1 MSEHK
6 TTTPSDN
13 ADTSTP
19 EGDSDELYSVLE
31 NALRNQLDVLRNRR
45 VPNLEGAKSP
55 GTEDDDEMDNELSRL
70 EEAERT
76 MRDELAAAVM
86 EFGLSLPTSPS
97 SGADAAVGGFGGQAM
112 NGEGASEQDD
122 SEEKLPSQYVP
133 KLQQQQRGL
142 SGSSS
147 CPTDS
152 NNSPEKVP
160 ATRSDDARLRSEA
173 DMIDER
179 ELYAALT
186 DLCQWIREGESIQ
199 SQHQQQQEQLT
210 SSPYRRH
217 QYSPARDEGVITRRP
232 ASAHRTSPE
241 RVDNTC
247 TLARTRPPA
256 DGKRKPASLRE
267 LEKNLPV
274 DELCR
279 WLNEGSSPK
288 YAASA
293 LNRQQQGNQAFGNSI
308 AGSNRGNQAETPH
321 TFHNP
326 CVTGTSSLL
335 LLGSAAVGNAVRS
348 PQGRSPLRKPH
359 CLKMENTVG
368 VSYVSVQVT
377 NAPCLVYSVL
387 GHDDLSHILVTSV

>member
-1 MSEHK
+1 MSEHR
-6 TTTPSDN
+6 TTTPSDHT
-13 ADTSTP
+13 DTSAP
-19 EGDSDELYSVLE
+19 ERDSSELYSVLE
-31 NALRNQLDVLRNRR
+31 NALRNQMDVLRNSR
-45 VPNLEGAKSP
+45 VSNLEGAKSP
-55 GTEDDDEMDNELSRL
+55 GTQDDDDEMDNELSRL

-86 EFGLSLPTSPS
+86 EFGLSLPMSPS
-97 SGADAAVGGFGGQAM
+97 SGADAAVGGFDGQEIS
-112 NGEGASEQDD
+112 GEGASGEQDD
-122 SEEKLPSQYVP
+122 SEEKLPSNQYVP

-152 NNSPEKVP
+152 NSSPEKVP

-186 DLCQWIREGESIQ
+186 DLCQWIREGESMQ

-217 QYSPARDEGVITRRP
+217 QYSLVRDAGVIARRP
-232 ASAHRTSPE
+232 ASDHRPSPK

-247 TLARTRPPA
+247 TPARTRPPA

-293 LNRQQQGNQAFGNSI
+293 LNGQQQRNQAFDNNSMS
-308 AGSNRGNQAETPH
+308 GSNRGNQAETPH

-326 CVTGTSSLL
+326 SVTGTSSLL

-348 PQGRSPLRKPH
+348 PQGRSPLRKTH
-359 CLKMENTVG
+359 C
-368 VSYVSVQVT
+368 
-377 NAPCLVYSVL
+377 
-387 GHDDLSHILVTSV
+387 